1 MTVDEAFQRGNN
13 LLATAIVALSGFAFL
28 PEFFFED
35 ETLHKLDEALLFV
48 LGIIA
53 IVWYLTGRHRFTHSL
68 LPVLLV
74 VAALAVKLVG
84 FLLELGDVQDIGDD
98 YGALILFLLA
108 SVTVIWLYFRG
119 ATAEKANG

>member
-53 IVWYLTGRHRFTHSL
+53 IVWYLTGRHRFTRSL

-108 SVTVIWLYFRG
+108 SV
-119 ATAEKANG
+119 